1 MLPSLRFLRKASLL
15 FGLLLLSIASQA
27 AAPPRIVSL
36 SGTVSEIICALG
48 LQSQLVGVDVTST
61 FPTALAKLPKVGHNR
76 NISAEGVLALSPTI
90 VVGTTESLK
99 PEVASQLKSAGVTVQ
114 LFAQEY
120 SVAGTKKLIQQVAAA
135 FNASAK
141 VPVLLQK
148 LDADLAKAKKP
159 AKAPKVLFVYA
170 RGTGTMMV
178 AGTGTP
184 LEKVIGLAGGQNAAT
199 GFTDF
204 KPLTAEAL
212 VAANPDV
219 LLLFDSGL
227 QSLGGKAGLLKV
239 PGVAQTNAG
248 RTGRV
253 VEMDGQLLSGFGPR
267 LGQATTELARHFSGL
282 VNQ

>member
-1 MLPSLRFLRKASLL
+1 MKTRFFLSIKTC
-15 FGLLLLSIASQA
+15 LLLVAALLLHLNSFA

-36 SGTVSEIICALG
+36 SGTVSEIVCGLG

-61 FPTALAKLPKVGHNR
+61 YPEALVKLPKVGHNR
-76 NISAEGVLALSPTI
+76 TISAEGVLALAPTI

-114 LFAQEY
+114 LFSQEY

-141 VPVLLQK
+141 APALMKQ

-159 AKAPKVLFVYA
+159 SKAPKVLFIYA
-170 RGTGTMMV
+170 RGSGTMMV
-178 AGTGTP
+178 AGQNTP

-248 RTGRV
+248 RNGRV

-267 LGQATTELARHFSGL
+267 LGQATAELASKL
-282 VNQ
+282 Q